1 MKPKPTFKASHIE
14 YIRENGYKMTYFDI
28 CLELDIS
35 LDHVKAI
42 AKFLGIVKSRPWTA
56 EEDKIVRNN
65 DYHTACKL
73 LDYRAKSSVAN
84 RRNTLGIS
92 SKNMKQNY

>member
-1 MKPKPTFKASHIE
+1 MKKIVFKAAHID
-14 YIRENGYKMTYFDI
+14 YIREHADHMSYFDM

-35 LDHVKAI
+35 LDHARAI
-42 AKFLGIVKSRPWTA
+42 GKHLGITKNHKWTA